1 MRMSD
6 DGLDLLRQFESC
18 QTRAYRDCTGVWTI
32 GYGWTQ
38 PVDGVSIHPGM
49 VISKAQA
56 EDLLQQG
63 IGFYEHAVESRVTV
77 PLSQPQFDALVD
89 FVWNTGIN
97 ALAHSTLLRRLNA
110 GDIPGASEEFLRWNR
125 AGGKVLP
132 GLTRRRQ
139 AERELFL
146 S

>member
-1 MRMSD
+1 MKMSD
-6 DGLDLLRQFESC
+6 SGLALLRQFESC
-18 QTRAYRDCTGVWTI
+18 QTQAYRDCAGVWTI

-63 IGFYEHAVESRVTV
+63 IIFYERAVESLVTV

-89 FVWNTGIN
+89 FVWSNGVM
-97 ALAHSTLLRRLNA
+97 ALTNSTLLRKLNA
-110 GDIPGASEEFLRWNR
+110 EDVQGAADEFLRWNR
-125 AGGKVLP
+125 AGGKVLR

-139 AERELFL
+139 AEREKFL